1 MHIPTQMSLVC
12 KRIVVAII
20 LSVSL
25 CAVGISQESATR
37 RIDTIDLKV
46 RSGLE
51 GRWKVGFPTWHR
63 VEINA
68 SEELSGWLEI
78 QTVDGDGNELAYSDP
93 GWSFQAAPG
102 SPAVVDIYA
111 KHGRAD
117 RPIRIVASVKGR
129 KALVHLLSDS
139 ERGQALSATDPWVVG
154 IGTSRLDLDQGL
166 LKSANGRSDELR
178 VSELTSLQDI
188 PTSVVGYS
196 GVDAIVFSSSN
207 PQINEGLLEF
217 QRKAIRDWLIAGGQ
231 LILTWGKGGPTL
243 AKYPEFEEMLPGP
256 LIGSASDC
264 EPGPIESLLGSQDRL
279 DVLDAS
285 ILKMTS
291 GKLDVL
297 GVTATRVR
305 LPLIARWAYGTGSV
319 IWLATEID
327 SPQLS
332 DWETRPSLLKYLM
345 KECWEKTENKPT
357 RNAFLPYEDMSGQ
370 LNAMLDRF
378 PDLQLGNLGHLV
390 LIAGLLALLIGPLDY
405 FFTVKFLRRPRL
417 TWWTLSLCSLAA
429 IVTSSMLFRA
439 WKPQEPSINTI
450 EIIDVDDQ
458 TQQLRARGFAHCY
471 GGKSGLFDF
480 GSYHRSLSSKEDGS
494 NFRGSN
500 RLDWFGQPGKA
511 IGGFES
517 SVTSQLG
524 LPDYRIHGNNPG
536 SNINQLGIPTSGTK
550 ALEYLW
556 QEQIEFPDQSNALS
570 TVSGKDDLLQGSFS
584 NPLNVDMLDGVLYFS
599 GRAYTIP
606 GRIRPGE
613 RVPISTSIPKDI
625 MRRLQRKAFVAGQ
638 EQGIAWNPTDT
649 DNLERLAE
657 LMSFFRSAGGE
668 AYTGLEHRYLANL
681 DCSDLLKLDRAIL
694 FARLPEP
701 ASKWTLQR
709 DGKQQNAVQG
719 KRLAMVRLFLNVQNA
734 NRSLTL
740 LKDGPSNSP

>member
-1 MHIPTQMSLVC
+1 MLP
-12 KRIVVAII
+12 RIQRVILGVI
-20 LSVSL
+20 LSVVSS
-25 CAVGISQESATR
+25 VYGIAQETSSGQSDAITF
-37 RIDTIDLKV
+37 KV
-46 RSGLE
+46 RSGLD

-63 VEINA
+63 IEIQA
-68 SEELSGWLEI
+68 ARELTGTLEI
-78 QTVDGDGNELAYSDP
+78 QTVDGDGNGVTYSDP

-102 SPAVVDIYA
+102 SPAVVDAYA

-117 RPIRIVASVKGR
+117 RPIRIVAYIEGKTS
-129 KALVHLLSDS
+129 LVHVLSDDQ
-139 ERGQALSATDPWVVG
+139 RGEALSATAPWVVG

-178 VSELTSLQDI
+178 VSELTSCLEI
-188 PTSVVGYS
+188 PPSIVGYS

-207 PQINEGLLEF
+207 PEINASVSES
-217 QRKAIRDWLIAGGQ
+217 QRRALRDWLIFGGQ

-243 AKYPEFEEMLPGP
+243 AKYSEFEEILPGA

-279 DVLDAS
+279 DMLDAS

-291 GKLDVL
+291 GKLEVL

-319 IWLATEID
+319 IWLGTEID

-332 DWETRPSLLKYLM
+332 EWETRPSLLKYLM
-345 KECWEKTENKPT
+345 KDCWERSENKPS
-357 RNAFLPYEDMSGQ
+357 RSVFLPYEDMSGQ

-378 PDLQLGNLGHLV
+378 PNLQLGNLGHLV

-405 FFTVKFLRRPRL
+405 FFTVKYLRRPRL

-429 IVTSSMLFRA
+429 IAISGMLFRA
-439 WKPQEPSINTI
+439 WKPREPSINTM
-450 EIIDVDDQ
+450 ELIDIDDQ
-458 TQQLRARGFAHCY
+458 TQQLHARGFAHCY
-471 GGKSGLFDF
+471 GGKSGRFDF
-480 GSYHRSLSSKEDGS
+480 NSFHRSLNYQSDASV
-494 NFRGSN
+494 FRESN
-500 RLDWFGQPGKA
+500 RLDWFGQPGKG

-524 LPDYRIHGNNPG
+524 LPDYSIRGFTPG
-536 SNINQLGIPTSGTK
+536 SFINGLGIPTAGTK
-550 ALEYLW
+550 ALEYAW
-556 QEQIEFPDQSNALS
+556 IEQIQFPDQSNGLS
-570 TVSGKDDLLQGSFS
+570 TVSGKDDLLQGSFA
-584 NPLNVDMLDGVLYFS
+584 NPLNVDLVDGVLYFS
-599 GRAYTIP
+599 GRAYSIP

-638 EQGIAWNPTDT
+638 EQGVAWNPLDT
-649 DNLERLAE
+649 DNLERLSE
-657 LMSFFRSAGGE
+657 LMSFFRSAGGT
-668 AYTGLEHRYLANL
+668 AYTGLEHRYLASL
-681 DCSDLLKLDRAIL
+681 DCSELLKLDRAIL

-701 ASKWTLQR
+701 ASKWNLQR
-709 DGKQQNAVQG
+709 DGVQQNAIQG

-740 LKDGPSNSP
+740 LKDGPTN

>member
-1 MHIPTQMSLVC
+1 MLTPTQMFLVC
-12 KRIVVAII
+12 KRIIVAII
-20 LSVSL
+20 LSVAF
-25 CAVGISQESATR
+25 CAVGIAQESATG

-51 GRWKVGFPTWHR
+51 GRWKVGFSTWHR

-68 SEELSGWLEI
+68 TEELTGWLEI

-102 SPAVVDIYA
+102 STAVVDIYA

-129 KALVHLLSDS
+129 KALVHLLSES

-166 LKSANGRSDELR
+166 LKSANGRGDELR

-188 PTSVVGYS
+188 PTNVVGYS

-207 PQINEGLLEF
+207 PQINEGFLEF

-243 AKYPEFEEMLPGP
+243 AKYPEFEELLPGP

-429 IVTSSMLFRA
+429 IATSSMLFRA

-450 EIIDVDDQ
+450 EIIDIDDQ
-458 TQQLRARGFAHCY
+458 TQQLHARGFAHCY

>member
-1 MHIPTQMSLVC
+1 
-12 KRIVVAII
+12 
-20 LSVSL
+20 
-25 CAVGISQESATR
+25 
-37 RIDTIDLKV
+37 
-46 RSGLE
+46 
-51 GRWKVGFPTWHR
+51 
-63 VEINA
+63 
-68 SEELSGWLEI
+68 
-78 QTVDGDGNELAYSDP
+78 
-93 GWSFQAAPG
+93 
-102 SPAVVDIYA
+102 
-111 KHGRAD
+111 
-117 RPIRIVASVKGR
+117 
-129 KALVHLLSDS
+129 
-139 ERGQALSATDPWVVG
+139 
-154 IGTSRLDLDQGL
+154 LDLDQGL
-166 LKSANGRSDELR
+166 LKSANGRSNELR
-178 VSELTSLQDI
+178 VSELTSCQDL
-188 PTSVVGYS
+188 PTSSIGYC

-207 PQINEGLLEF
+207 PQINEGLTEF
-217 QRKAIRDWLIAGGQ
+217 QRAALSDWLISGGQ

-243 AKYPEFEEMLPGP
+243 AKYAEFEKILPGP
-256 LIGSASDC
+256 LVGSASDC

-279 DVLDAS
+279 DALDAS

-297 GVTATRVR
+297 GVTASRVR

-332 DWETRPSLLKYLM
+332 KWETRPSLLKYLM
-345 KECWEKTENKPT
+345 KECWEKADNKPT

-378 PDLQLGNLGHLV
+378 PNLQLGNLGHLV

-405 FFTVKFLRRPRL
+405 FFTVKYLRRPRFS
-417 TWWTLSLCSLAA
+417 WWTLSVCSLAA
-429 IVTSSMLFRA
+429 IAISSVLFRA

-450 EIIDVDDQ
+450 EIIDLDDQ
-458 TQQLRARGFAHCY
+458 TQRLHARGYAHCY
-471 GGKSGLFDF
+471 GGRSGLFDF
-480 GSYHRSLSSKEDGS
+480 GSYHRSLSFQEDATG
-494 NFRGSN
+494 FGGSN

-536 SNINQLGIPTSGTK
+536 SNINKLGIPTSGTK
-550 ALEYLW
+550 ALEYSW
-556 QEQIEFPDQSNALS
+556 HEQIQFPDQSNALS

-584 NPLNVDMLDGVLYFS
+584 NPLNVDILDGVLYFS

-638 EQGIAWNPTDT
+638 EQGVAWNPTDT

-709 DGKQQNAVQG
+709 DGRQQNAVQG
-719 KRLAMVRLFLNVQNA
+719 ERLAMVRLFLIVQNT

-740 LKDGPSNSP
+740 LKDAPSNSP